1 MRFPTFI
8 LSLMVGLLWTL
19 PALAKDKTP
28 PAKPLVIDDGAY
40 TNSSIKLHAKWT
52 SSDPESGIKKYKYQ
66 IRQGSTSGPIIID
79 WKSGGLATEITH
91 LGLSLRNGTTYY
103 IGVRA
108 TNGDGKD
115 SEVGYSDGI
124 TVQTNTAPP
133 PSPSPPPPPPPPFA
147 GSIFQGF
154 GADTRGGEGQPVYRV
169 TNLNDSGPGSLRDA
183 LSQGN
188 RYIIFDVAGEIPLN
202 SSLRVRGAF
211 VTIDGFSAPSP
222 GITLQNYGVG
232 IDGNHDIVVRGL
244 RIRRAGNT
252 SDGSTTD
259 GIYVIHGANNVVI
272 DHVSIYGSEDGNL
285 DIGTGAHDVTVSWS
299 IFIKPAGTEKNMLIK
314 YDPSRVTLHHN
325 IFANA
330 RQRNPQVKID
340 NAGTKATDTTLDMRN
355 NIIWDWGN
363 GYGTLVWY
371 GPRANIVNNF
381 YANPTGSD
389 NDAIKVCQGECDGN
403 NPASAA
409 RAYVKGNFSGEG
421 LNLDDEGTEIIPFPA
436 PTVDITDACTAAH
449 QVLSDA
455 GLAVRDS
462 TEQQYLGAITLS
474 GC

>member
-1 MRFPTFI
+1 MKFPTFFI
-8 LSLMVGLLWTL
+8 VLVIANLLLSL
-19 PALAKDKTP
+19 PALAGDKTP
-28 PAKPLVIDDGAY
+28 PTKPIVVDDGAH
-40 TNSSIKLHAKWT
+40 TSSSVKLHAKWS
-52 SSDPESGIKKYKYQ
+52 SSDPESGIAKYRYQ
-66 IRQGSTSGPIIID
+66 IREGSTSGPIIVG
-79 WKSGGLATEITH
+79 WKSAALATEITH
-91 LGLSLRNGTTYY
+91 LGLSLSNGKTYY

-108 TNGDGKD
+108 INREGKE
-115 SEVGYSDGI
+115 SQVGFSDGI
-124 TVQTNTAPP
+124 AVQTNTAPP
-133 PSPSPPPPPPPPFA
+133 PPPPSAPPPLVS
-147 GSIFQGF
+147 GSSFQGF
-154 GADTRGGEGQPVYRV
+154 GGDTPGGKGQPVYRV
-169 TNLNDSGPGSLRDA
+169 TNLNDSGTGSLRDA

-188 RYIIFDVAGEIPLN
+188 RYIVFDVAGEISLN

-222 GITLQNYGVG
+222 GITLENYGIG
-232 IDGNHDIVVRGL
+232 IDGNHDVVVRGL
-244 RIRRAGNT
+244 RIRRAGNA

-259 GIYVIHGANNVVI
+259 GMYVIHGAYNIVI

-340 NAGTKATDTTLDMRN
+340 NAGTAATDTTLDMRN
-355 NIIWDWGN
+355 NIVWDWGS

-381 YANPTGSD
+381 YANPSGSD
-389 NDAIKVCQGECDGN
+389 SDAIRVCQGECDAN

-421 LNLDDEGTEIIPFPA
+421 LNLNNEGTETIPFPA
-436 PTVDITDACTAAH
+436 PTVDTSDACSAAR
-449 QVLSDA
+449 QVLSEA

-462 TEQQYLGAITLS
+462 VEQQYLGAITLS